1 MTAPKDSG
9 YPIPVEHLDQ
19 AIVEI
24 RGKRV
29 ILSHDLA
36 EAYGVTTKRLNE
48 QVKRNIEWF
57 PDDFMFQLTPDE
69 KAEVVANCDHL
80 AILKF
85 SPSLPYAFT
94 EHGAVVPAS
103 APLRI
108 CNLQSAM
115 PLAPP
120 TPPRR
125 KIGFATSPDDNIIA
139 HDRPPTKPARPKIR
153 RRQASG
159 RRRSPNPQT

>member
-9 YPIPVEHLDQ
+9 YPVPVEHLDQ

-94 EHGAVVPAS
+94 
-103 APLRI
+103 
-108 CNLQSAM
+108 AM
-115 PLAPP
+115 TLGC
-120 TPPRR
+120 R
-125 KIGFATSPDDNIIA
+125 
-139 HDRPPTKPARPKIR
+139 RPPNMARSFP
-153 RRQASG
+153 
-159 RRRSPNPQT
+159 PVPP